1 MITRFDKLEI
11 RCPMLG
17 HQIPFQYCRCV
28 NSPSPCKKIMDCWF
42 ERIPIQQYVN
52 EYFSAEE
59 IDKLM
64 STPKPKI
71 ASLLEIVEQAKQQT
85 KNN

>member
-1 MITRFDKLEI
+1 
-11 RCPMLG
+11 
-17 HQIPFQYCRCV
+17 
-28 NSPSPCKKIMDCWF
+28 MDCWF